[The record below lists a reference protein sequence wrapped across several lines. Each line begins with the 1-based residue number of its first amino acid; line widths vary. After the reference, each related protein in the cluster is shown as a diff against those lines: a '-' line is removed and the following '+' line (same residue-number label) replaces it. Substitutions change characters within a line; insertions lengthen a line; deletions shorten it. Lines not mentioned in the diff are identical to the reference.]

1 MNSLILYL
9 ESGGESMSRKKWY
22 CILLILEAILYLVS
36 YGSSLVVS
44 YSSQNLNENT
54 SLFTVSSIFSIWNGM
69 IICWVI
75 WRIMKQRLNVEG
87 LIAVLLLS
95 ITQLLMFFLPPFSP
109 TNLMNISFVLNII
122 CLIWIWLL
130 IKNVEMRELLNN
142 WKSKDGWKSSI
153 AYLALFVASTNIS
166 PLFSPLF
173 ILIGM
178 DRTSSDIYASTLQYT
193 VMELMFL
200 LLINVMI
207 TSTSDKLQKVFS
219 LLIVLSSLVEIGVV
233 YSFISR
239 ISFYGLFYLLLSI
252 YIVCRVFG
260 LFEKVADSW
269 ESKVKVQD
277 LSSFETKPEMEYPQ
291 VEGEIDVNDQL
302 NAEIRSNNDKENS
315 PKRII
320 LQSSWLWSALIIAVC
335 HLGIII
341 FPLFLGNPMY
351 LLILYIGA
359 IHYICFMI
367 ATILLFIG
375 MRKGSK
381 GLLNAAA
388 ILFVISIIGT
398 PDTYW
403 IVPNS
408 LSFILGVLVFIGTIL
423 FKNGD

>member
-1 MNSLILYL
+1 MNSLILFL

-22 CILLILEAILYLVS
+22 VILLILEAVLYLVS
-36 YGSSLVVS
+36 YGSSLVES
-44 YSSQNLNENT
+44 YNAQNLNGNIP
-54 SLFTVSSIFSIWNGM
+54 LFNASSIFSIWNGM
-69 IICWVI
+69 IICWLI
-75 WRIMKQRLNVEG
+75 WRTMKQRLNVEG

-109 TNLMNISFVLNII
+109 TNLLNISFVLNII
-122 CLIWIWLL
+122 SLIWIWLL

-142 WKSKDGWKSSI
+142 WKSKDDWKSSI
-153 AYLALFVASTNIS
+153 AYLVLFVASTNI
-166 PLFSPLF
+166 SPLF

-178 DRTSSDIYASTLQYT
+178 DRTSDIYAFTLRYI

-219 LLIVLSSLVEIGVV
+219 LLLILSSLVEIGVV

-260 LFEKVADSW
+260 LFEKVADNW

-277 LSSFETKPEMEYPQ
+277 LSSIETKPEMEYPL

-335 HLGIII
+335 HLGIMI
-341 FPLFLGNPMY
+341 FPLFLGNPIY

-381 GLLNAAA
+381 GLLNVAA

-398 PDTYW
+398 LDPYW
-403 IVPNS
+403 TGPNI

-423 FKNGD
+423 LKNGD

>member
-22 CILLILEAILYLVS
+22 VILLTLEAILYLVS

-44 YSSQNLNENT
+44 YSSRNLNGNT
-54 SLFTVSSIFSIWNGM
+54 PLFTASSIFSIWNGM
-69 IICWVI
+69 IICWLI

-109 TNLMNISFVLNII
+109 TNLLNISFVLNII

-130 IKNVEMRELLNN
+130 IKNIEMRELLNN

-153 AYLALFVASTNIS
+153 AYLVIFVASTNI
-166 PLFSPLF
+166 SPLF

-178 DRTSSDIYASTLQYT
+178 DRTSDIYAFTLRYT

-207 TSTSDKLQKVFS
+207 TSTSEKLQKVFS
-219 LLIVLSSLVEIGVV
+219 LLIILSSLVEIGVV

-260 LFEKVADSW
+260 LFDKVADSW

-277 LSSFETKPEMEYPQ
+277 VSSIETKPEMEYPQ
-291 VEGEIDVNDQL
+291 VKGEIDVNDQL

-335 HLGIII
+335 HLGIMI

-398 PDTYW
+398 PDPYW
-403 IVPNS
+403 MGPNI
-408 LSFILGVLVFIGTIL
+408 LSFILGVLVFIGGIL

>member
-1 MNSLILYL
+1 
-9 ESGGESMSRKKWY
+9 MSRKKWY
-22 CILLILEAILYLVS
+22 GILLILEAILYLVS
-36 YGSSLVVS
+36 YGSSLVES
-44 YSSQNLNENT
+44 YNAQNLNGDIPLIT
-54 SLFTVSSIFSIWNGM
+54 TSSIFSIWNGM

-75 WRIMKQRLNVEG
+75 WRIMNQRLNVEG

-95 ITQLLMFFLPPFSP
+95 ITQQLMFVLPPFSP

-122 CLIWIWLL
+122 CLIWICLL

-153 AYLALFVASTNIS
+153 AYLVLFVASTNI
-166 PLFSPLF
+166 SPLF

-178 DRTSSDIYASTLQYT
+178 DRTSDIYAFTLRYIL
-193 VMELMFL
+193 MELIIL

-207 TSTSDKLQKVFS
+207 TSTSEKLQKVFS
-219 LLIVLSSLVEIGVV
+219 LLLILSSLVVIGAV

-252 YIVCRVFG
+252 YIACRVFG
-260 LFEKVADSW
+260 LLEKVADGW
-269 ESKVKVQD
+269 EFKVKVQD
-277 LSSFETKPEMEYPQ
+277 LSSIETKPEMEYPQ
-291 VEGEIDVNDQL
+291 VEGDIDVHDQL
-302 NAEIRSNNDKENS
+302 NADIQSNNDKENS

-320 LQSSWLWSALIIAVC
+320 LHSSWLWSALIIAVC
-335 HLGIII
+335 HLGIMI

-388 ILFVISIIGT
+388 ISFVISIIGT
-398 PDTYW
+398 LDPYW
-403 IVPNS
+403 TGPNILS
-408 LSFILGVLVFIGTIL
+408 LVLGVLVFIGGIL

>member
-1 MNSLILYL
+1 
-9 ESGGESMSRKKWY
+9 MSRKKWY

-36 YGSSLVVS
+36 YGSSLVES
-44 YSSQNLNENT
+44 YNAQNLNGNT
-54 SLFTVSSIFSIWNGM
+54 PLITTSSIFSIWNGM
-69 IICWVI
+69 IICWVV

-87 LIAVLLLS
+87 LLGVLLLS

-109 TNLMNISFVLNII
+109 TNLMDISFMLNII
-122 CLIWIWLL
+122 CLIWICML

-153 AYLALFVASTNIS
+153 AYLVLFIASTNI
-166 PLFSPLF
+166 SPLF

-178 DRTSSDIYASTLQYT
+178 DRTSDIYAFTLRYT

-233 YSFISR
+233 YFFISR
-239 ISFYGLFYLLLSI
+239 ISFYSLFYLLLSI

-277 LSSFETKPEMEYPQ
+277 VSSIETKPEIEYPQ

-320 LQSSWLWSALIIAVC
+320 LQSSWLWSALIIAIC
-335 HLGIII
+335 HLGIMI

-381 GLLNAAA
+381 GLLNVAA

-403 IVPNS
+403 IGPNI

>member
-1 MNSLILYL
+1 
-9 ESGGESMSRKKWY
+9 MSRKKWY
-22 CILLILEAILYLVS
+22 GILLILEAILYLVS
-36 YGSSLVVS
+36 YGSSIVVN
-44 YSSQNLNENT
+44 YSSQSLNENT
-54 SLFTVSSIFSIWNGM
+54 PLFTVSSIFSIWNGM

-75 WRIMKQRLNVEG
+75 WRIMNQRLNVEG
-87 LIAVLLLS
+87 LIAALLLS

-122 CLIWIWLL
+122 CLIWICLL

-153 AYLALFVASTNIS
+153 AYLVLFVASTNI
-166 PLFSPLF
+166 SPLF

-178 DRTSSDIYASTLQYT
+178 DRTSDIYAFTLRYI
-193 VMELMFL
+193 VMELIIL

-207 TSTSDKLQKVFS
+207 TSTSEKLQKVFS
-219 LLIVLSSLVEIGVV
+219 LLLILSSLVVIGAV

-252 YIVCRVFG
+252 YIACRVFG
-260 LFEKVADSW
+260 LLEKVADGW

-277 LSSFETKPEMEYPQ
+277 LSSIETKPEMEYPQ
-291 VEGEIDVNDQL
+291 VEGDIDVHDQL
-302 NAEIRSNNDKENS
+302 NADIRSNNDEENS

-320 LQSSWLWSALIIAVC
+320 LQSPWLWSALIIAVC
-335 HLGIII
+335 HLGIMI

-388 ILFVISIIGT
+388 ISFVISIIGT

-403 IVPNS
+403 IGPNI
-408 LSFILGVLVFIGTIL
+408 LSFILGVLVFIGAIL

>member
-1 MNSLILYL
+1 
-9 ESGGESMSRKKWY
+9 MSRKKWY
-22 CILLILEAILYLVS
+22 GILLILEAILYLVS
-36 YGSSLVVS
+36 YGSSLVES
-44 YSSQNLNENT
+44 YNAQNLNGNT
-54 SLFTVSSIFSIWNGM
+54 PLITTSSIFSIWNGM

-87 LIAVLLLS
+87 LLGVLLLS

-109 TNLMNISFVLNII
+109 TNLMDISFMLNII

-153 AYLALFVASTNIS
+153 AYLVLFVASTNI
-166 PLFSPLF
+166 SPLF

-178 DRTSSDIYASTLQYT
+178 DRTSDIYAFTLRYT

-207 TSTSDKLQKVFS
+207 TSTSEKLQKVFS
-219 LLIVLSSLVEIGVV
+219 LLLILSSLVEIGAV
-233 YSFISR
+233 YSFITR

-252 YIVCRVFG
+252 YIACRVFG

-269 ESKVKVQD
+269 ESKVKAQD
-277 LSSFETKPEMEYPQ
+277 LSSIETKSEMENSQ
-291 VEGEIDVNDQL
+291 VEGEIDVNDLL
-302 NAEIRSNNDKENS
+302 NADIQSNNDKENS

-320 LQSSWLWSALIIAVC
+320 LHSSWLWSALIIAVC
-335 HLGIII
+335 HLGIMI

-403 IVPNS
+403 IGPNI

>member
-1 MNSLILYL
+1 
-9 ESGGESMSRKKWY
+9 
-22 CILLILEAILYLVS
+22 
-36 YGSSLVVS
+36 
-44 YSSQNLNENT
+44 
-54 SLFTVSSIFSIWNGM
+54 
-69 IICWVI
+69 
-75 WRIMKQRLNVEG
+75 
-87 LIAVLLLS
+87 
-95 ITQLLMFFLPPFSP
+95 
-109 TNLMNISFVLNII
+109 MNISFVLNII
-122 CLIWIWLL
+122 CLIWICLL

-153 AYLALFVASTNIS
+153 AYLVLFVASTNI
-166 PLFSPLF
+166 SPLF

-178 DRTSSDIYASTLQYT
+178 DRTSDIYAFTLRYIL
-193 VMELMFL
+193 MELIIL

-207 TSTSDKLQKVFS
+207 TSTSEKLQKVFS
-219 LLIVLSSLVEIGVV
+219 LLLILSSLVVIGAV

-252 YIVCRVFG
+252 YIACRVFG
-260 LFEKVADSW
+260 LLEKVADGW

-277 LSSFETKPEMEYPQ
+277 LSSIETKPEMEYPR
-291 VEGEIDVNDQL
+291 VEGDIDVHDQL
-302 NAEIRSNNDKENS
+302 NADIRSNNDEENS

-320 LQSSWLWSALIIAVC
+320 LQSPWLWSALIIAVC
-335 HLGIII
+335 HLGIMI

-388 ILFVISIIGT
+388 ISFVISIIGT

-403 IVPNS
+403 IGPNI
-408 LSFILGVLVFIGTIL
+408 LSFILGVLVFIGAIL

>member
-1 MNSLILYL
+1 
-9 ESGGESMSRKKWY
+9 MSRKKWY

-36 YGSSLVVS
+36 YGSSLVES
-44 YSSQNLNENT
+44 YNAQNLNENIP
-54 SLFTVSSIFSIWNGM
+54 LFNASSIFSIWNGM

-95 ITQLLMFFLPPFSP
+95 ITQLLMFFLPPFSSI
-109 TNLMNISFVLNII
+109 NLLNISFVLNII
-122 CLIWIWLL
+122 CLIWICLL

-142 WKSKDGWKSSI
+142 WKSKDGWKSTI
-153 AYLALFVASTNIS
+153 TYLVLFVTSTNIS
-166 PLFSPLF
+166 PLFILF
-173 ILIGM
+173 GM
-178 DRTSSDIYASTLQYT
+178 DRTSVIYAFTLRYT

-219 LLIVLSSLVEIGVV
+219 LLLILSSLVEIGVV

-252 YIVCRVFG
+252 YIACRVFS
-260 LFEKVADSW
+260 LLEKVAASW

-277 LSSFETKPEMEYPQ
+277 LSSIDTKPEMADFQ
-291 VEGEIDVNDQL
+291 VEGDIDVNDQL
-302 NAEIRSNNDKENS
+302 NADIQSNNDKENS

-320 LQSSWLWSALIIAVC
+320 LHSSWLWSALIIAVC
-335 HLGIII
+335 HLGIMI

-381 GLLNAAA
+381 GFLNAAA

-398 PDTYW
+398 PDPYW
-403 IVPNS
+403 MGPNI

-423 FKNGD
+423 LKMETD

>member
-1 MNSLILYL
+1 
-9 ESGGESMSRKKWY
+9 MSRKKWY
-22 CILLILEAILYLVS
+22 GILLILEAILYLVS
-36 YGSSLVVS
+36 YGSSIVVN
-44 YSSQNLNENT
+44 YSSQNLNGNT
-54 SLFTVSSIFSIWNGM
+54 PLITTSSIFSIWNGM

-87 LIAVLLLS
+87 LIAVFLLS
-95 ITQLLMFFLPPFSP
+95 ITQQLMFVLPPFSP
-109 TNLMNISFVLNII
+109 TDLMNISFVLNII
-122 CLIWIWLL
+122 CLIWICLL

-153 AYLALFVASTNIS
+153 AYLVLFVASTNI
-166 PLFSPLF
+166 SPLF

-178 DRTSSDIYASTLQYT
+178 DRTSDIYAFTLRYS

-207 TSTSDKLQKVFS
+207 TSTSEKLQKVFS
-219 LLIVLSSLVEIGVV
+219 LLLILSSLVEIGIV

-260 LFEKVADSW
+260 LLEKVADGW

-277 LSSFETKPEMEYPQ
+277 LSSIETKPEMEYPQ
-291 VEGEIDVNDQL
+291 VEGDIDVHDQL
-302 NAEIRSNNDKENS
+302 NADIRSNNDEENS

-320 LQSSWLWSALIIAVC
+320 LHSSWLWSALIIAVC
-335 HLGIII
+335 HLGIMV

-398 PDTYW
+398 PDPYW
-403 IVPNS
+403 MGPNI
-408 LSFILGVLVFIGTIL
+408 LSFILGVLVFIGGI
-423 FKNGD
+423 FPKNLNKE

>member
-1 MNSLILYL
+1 
-9 ESGGESMSRKKWY
+9 MSRKKWY
-22 CILLILEAILYLVS
+22 GILLILEAILYLVS
-36 YGSSLVVS
+36 YGSSIVVN
-44 YSSQNLNENT
+44 YSSQNLNGNT
-54 SLFTVSSIFSIWNGM
+54 PLITTSSIFSIWNGM

-87 LIAVLLLS
+87 LIAVFLLS
-95 ITQLLMFFLPPFSP
+95 ITQQLMFVLPPFSP
-109 TNLMNISFVLNII
+109 TDLMNISFVLNII
-122 CLIWIWLL
+122 CLIWICLL

-153 AYLALFVASTNIS
+153 AYLVLFVASTNI
-166 PLFSPLF
+166 SPLF

-178 DRTSSDIYASTLQYT
+178 DRTSDIYAFTLRYS
-193 VMELMFL
+193 VMELMLL

-207 TSTSDKLQKVFS
+207 TSTSEKLQKVFS
-219 LLIVLSSLVEIGVV
+219 LLLILSSLVEIGIV

-260 LFEKVADSW
+260 LLEKVADGW

-277 LSSFETKPEMEYPQ
+277 LSSIETKPEMEYPQ
-291 VEGEIDVNDQL
+291 VEGDIDVHDQL
-302 NAEIRSNNDKENS
+302 NADIRSNNDEENS

-320 LQSSWLWSALIIAVC
+320 LQSPWLWSALIIAVC
-335 HLGIII
+335 HLGIMI

-398 PDTYW
+398 PDPYW
-403 IVPNS
+403 MGPNI

-423 FKNGD
+423 FKNGDGLK

>member
-1 MNSLILYL
+1 
-9 ESGGESMSRKKWY
+9 MSKKKWY
-22 CILLILEAILYLVS
+22 CILLILEAVLYLVS
-36 YGSSLVVS
+36 YGSSLVES
-44 YSSQNLNENT
+44 YNAQNLNENIP
-54 SLFTVSSIFSIWNGM
+54 LFNASSIFSIWNGM

-95 ITQLLMFFLPPFSP
+95 ITQLLMFFLPPFSL
-109 TNLMNISFVLNII
+109 TNLLNISFVLNII
-122 CLIWIWLL
+122 CLIWICLL

-153 AYLALFVASTNIS
+153 AYLVLFVASTNIS
-166 PLFSPLF
+166 PLFILF
-173 ILIGM
+173 GM
-178 DRTSSDIYASTLQYT
+178 DRTSVIYAFTLRYT

-219 LLIVLSSLVEIGVV
+219 LLIILSSLVEIGVV

-260 LFEKVADSW
+260 LLEKVADSW

-277 LSSFETKPEMEYPQ
+277 LSSIETKPEMADSQ
-291 VEGEIDVNDQL
+291 VEGEIDLNDQL
-302 NAEIRSNNDKENS
+302 NADIQSNNDKENS

-335 HLGIII
+335 HLGIMI

-381 GLLNAAA
+381 GLLNATA

-398 PDTYW
+398 LDPYW
-403 IVPNS
+403 TGPNI

-423 FKNGD
+423 FKNED

>member
-1 MNSLILYL
+1 
-9 ESGGESMSRKKWY
+9 MSRKKWY

-36 YGSSLVVS
+36 YGSSIVVN
-44 YSSQNLNENT
+44 YSSRNLNGNT
-54 SLFTVSSIFSIWNGM
+54 PLFTVSSIFSIWNGM

-87 LIAVLLLS
+87 LIAALLLS

-122 CLIWIWLL
+122 CLIWICLL

-153 AYLALFVASTNIS
+153 AYLVLFVSSTNI
-166 PLFSPLF
+166 SPLF

-178 DRTSSDIYASTLQYT
+178 DRTSDIYAFTLRYIL
-193 VMELMFL
+193 MELMFL
-200 LLINVMI
+200 LLINAMI
-207 TSTSDKLQKVFS
+207 TSTSEKLQKVFS
-219 LLIVLSSLVEIGVV
+219 LLLILSSLVVIGAV

-252 YIVCRVFG
+252 YIACRVFS
-260 LFEKVADSW
+260 LLEKVAVSW

-277 LSSFETKPEMEYPQ
+277 LSSIDTKPEMADSQ
-291 VEGEIDVNDQL
+291 VEGDIDVNGQL
-302 NAEIRSNNDKENS
+302 NAEIRSNNDEENS

-320 LQSSWLWSALIIAVC
+320 LQSPWLWSALIIAVC
-335 HLGIII
+335 HLGIMI

-403 IVPNS
+403 IGPNI
-408 LSFILGVLVFIGTIL
+408 LSFILGALVLIGTVL

>member
-1 MNSLILYL
+1 
-9 ESGGESMSRKKWY
+9 MSRKKRY
-22 CILLILEAILYLVS
+22 YILLILEAILYLVS

-44 YSSQNLNENT
+44 YSSRNLNGNT
-54 SLFTVSSIFSIWNGM
+54 PLFTASSIFSIWNGM

-109 TNLMNISFVLNII
+109 TNLLNISFVLNII

-153 AYLALFVASTNIS
+153 AYLVLFVASTNI
-166 PLFSPLF
+166 SPLF

-178 DRTSSDIYASTLQYT
+178 DRTSDIYAFTLRYT

-219 LLIVLSSLVEIGVV
+219 LLIILSSLVEIGVV

-260 LFEKVADSW
+260 LFDRVADSW

-277 LSSFETKPEMEYPQ
+277 LSSIETKPEMADSQ

-335 HLGIII
+335 HLGIMI

-403 IVPNS
+403 IGPNI

>member
-1 MNSLILYL
+1 
-9 ESGGESMSRKKWY
+9 MSRKKWY
-22 CILLILEAILYLVS
+22 GILLIFEAILYLVS
-36 YGSSLVVS
+36 YGSSIVVN
-44 YSSQNLNENT
+44 YSPQNLNGNT
-54 SLFTVSSIFSIWNGM
+54 PLFTVSSIFSIWNGM

-87 LIAVLLLS
+87 LIAALLLS

-122 CLIWIWLL
+122 CLIWICLL

-153 AYLALFVASTNIS
+153 AYLVLFVSSTNI
-166 PLFSPLF
+166 SPLF

-178 DRTSSDIYASTLQYT
+178 DRTSDIYAFTLRYS

-207 TSTSDKLQKVFS
+207 TSTSDKLQKVSS
-219 LLIVLSSLVEIGVV
+219 LLLILSSLVEIGIV

-260 LFEKVADSW
+260 LLEKVADGW

-277 LSSFETKPEMEYPQ
+277 LSSIETKPEMEYPQ
-291 VEGEIDVNDQL
+291 VEGDIDVHDQL
-302 NAEIRSNNDKENS
+302 NAEIRSNNDEENS

-320 LQSSWLWSALIIAVC
+320 LQSPWLWSALIISVC
-335 HLGIII
+335 HLGIMI

-351 LLILYIGA
+351 LLILFIGA

-398 PDTYW
+398 PDPYW
-403 IVPNS
+403 MGPNI

-423 FKNGD
+423 LKMETD

>member
-1 MNSLILYL
+1 
-9 ESGGESMSRKKWY
+9 MSRKKWY

-36 YGSSLVVS
+36 YGSSLVES
-44 YSSQNLNENT
+44 YNAQNLNGNT
-54 SLFTVSSIFSIWNGM
+54 PLFNASSIFSIWNGM
-69 IICWVI
+69 IICWLI

-95 ITQLLMFFLPPFSP
+95 ITQLLMYFLPPFSL
-109 TNLMNISFVLNII
+109 TNLMNISFVLNID
-122 CLIWIWLL
+122 CSIWICLL
-130 IKNVEMRELLNN
+130 IKNVEMRELLND
-142 WKSKDGWKSSI
+142 WKSKDGWKSTI
-153 AYLALFVASTNIS
+153 TYLVLFVASTNIS
-166 PLFSPLF
+166 PLFILF
-173 ILIGM
+173 GM
-178 DRTSSDIYASTLQYT
+178 DRTSVIYAFTLQYT

-207 TSTSDKLQKVFS
+207 TITSDKLQKVFS
-219 LLIVLSSLVEIGVV
+219 LLIILSSLVEIGVV

-260 LFEKVADSW
+260 LFDRVADSW

-277 LSSFETKPEMEYPQ
+277 LSSIETKPVMADSQ

-320 LQSSWLWSALIIAVC
+320 LQSSWLWSALIIAAC
-335 HLGIII
+335 HLGIMI

-375 MRKGSK
+375 MRNGSK

-403 IVPNS
+403 IGPNI

>member
-1 MNSLILYL
+1 
-9 ESGGESMSRKKWY
+9 MSRKKWY
-22 CILLILEAILYLVS
+22 GILLILEAILYLVS
-36 YGSSLVVS
+36 YGSSIVVN
-44 YSSQNLNENT
+44 YSSQSLNENT
-54 SLFTVSSIFSIWNGM
+54 PLFTVSSIFSIWNGM

-75 WRIMKQRLNVEG
+75 WRIMNQRLNVEG
-87 LIAVLLLS
+87 LIAALLLS

-109 TNLMNISFVLNII
+109 TNLMNISFVLNVI
-122 CLIWIWLL
+122 CLIWICLL

-142 WKSKDGWKSSI
+142 WKSKDSWKSSI
-153 AYLALFVASTNIS
+153 AYLVLFVASTNI
-166 PLFSPLF
+166 SPLF

-178 DRTSSDIYASTLQYT
+178 DRTSDIYAFTLRYI

-207 TSTSDKLQKVFS
+207 TSTSEKLQKVFS
-219 LLIVLSSLVEIGVV
+219 LLLILSSLVEIGAV
-233 YSFISR
+233 YSFITR

-252 YIVCRVFG
+252 YIACRVFG

-277 LSSFETKPEMEYPQ
+277 LSSIETKSEMENSQ

-335 HLGIII
+335 HLGIMI

-403 IVPNS
+403 IGPNI

>member
-1 MNSLILYL
+1 
-9 ESGGESMSRKKWY
+9 MSRKKWY
-22 CILLILEAILYLVS
+22 YILLILEAILYLVS
-36 YGSSLVVS
+36 YGSSLVES
-44 YSSQNLNENT
+44 YNAQNLNENVP
-54 SLFTVSSIFSIWNGM
+54 LFNASSIFSIWNGM
-69 IICWVI
+69 IICWLI

-95 ITQLLMFFLPPFSP
+95 ITQLLMFFLPPFSL

-122 CLIWIWLL
+122 CLIWICLL
-130 IKNVEMRELLNN
+130 IKNVEMRELLND

-153 AYLALFVASTNIS
+153 AYLVLFVASTNIS
-166 PLFSPLF
+166 PLFILF
-173 ILIGM
+173 GM
-178 DRTSSDIYASTLQYT
+178 DRTSVIYAFTLQYT

-207 TSTSDKLQKVFS
+207 TITSDKLQKVFS
-219 LLIVLSSLVEIGVV
+219 LLLILSSLVEIGVV

-260 LFEKVADSW
+260 LLEKVADSW

-277 LSSFETKPEMEYPQ
+277 VSSIETKPEMESPQ

-302 NAEIRSNNDKENS
+302 NTEKPLNTDEENL

-335 HLGIII
+335 HLGIMI

-359 IHYICFMI
+359 LHYICFMI
-367 ATILLFIG
+367 ATFILFIA
-375 MRKGSK
+375 MRNGNV
-381 GLLNAAA
+381 GLLNTSAV
-388 ILFVISIIGT
+388 LFIVSIIGT
-398 PDTYW
+398 LDPYW
-403 IVPNS
+403 TGPNILS
-408 LSFILGVLVFIGTIL
+408 LVLGVLVFIGGIL

>member
-1 MNSLILYL
+1 
-9 ESGGESMSRKKWY
+9 MSRKKWY
-22 CILLILEAILYLVS
+22 GILLILEAILYLVS
-36 YGSSLVVS
+36 YGSSIVVN
-44 YSSQNLNENT
+44 YSSQNLNGNT
-54 SLFTVSSIFSIWNGM
+54 PLITTSSIFSIWNGM

-87 LIAVLLLS
+87 LIAVFLLS
-95 ITQLLMFFLPPFSP
+95 ITQQLMFVLPPFSP
-109 TNLMNISFVLNII
+109 TDLMNISFVLNII
-122 CLIWIWLL
+122 CLIWICLL

-153 AYLALFVASTNIS
+153 AYLVLFVASTNI
-166 PLFSPLF
+166 SPLF

-178 DRTSSDIYASTLQYT
+178 DRTSDIYAFTLRYT

-219 LLIVLSSLVEIGVV
+219 LLIILSSLVEIGVV

-252 YIVCRVFG
+252 YIVCRFFG
-260 LFEKVADSW
+260 LFDKVADSW

-277 LSSFETKPEMEYPQ
+277 LSSIETKPVMADSQ

-335 HLGIII
+335 HLGIMI

-403 IVPNS
+403 IGPNI

>member
-1 MNSLILYL
+1 
-9 ESGGESMSRKKWY
+9 MSRKKWY
-22 CILLILEAILYLVS
+22 GILLILEAILYLVS
-36 YGSSLVVS
+36 YGSSLVES
-44 YSSQNLNENT
+44 YNAQNLNGDIPLIT
-54 SLFTVSSIFSIWNGM
+54 TSSIFSIWNGM

-95 ITQLLMFFLPPFSP
+95 IIQLLMFVLPSFSP
-109 TNLMNISFVLNII
+109 TNLMNISFLLNII
-122 CLIWIWLL
+122 CLIWICLL

-153 AYLALFVASTNIS
+153 AYLVLFVASTNI
-166 PLFSPLF
+166 SPLF

-178 DRTSSDIYASTLQYT
+178 DRTSDIYAFTLRYI

-207 TSTSDKLQKVFS
+207 TNTSEKLQKVFS
-219 LLIVLSSLVEIGVV
+219 LLLILSSLVEIGAV
-233 YSFISR
+233 YSFITR

-252 YIVCRVFG
+252 YIACRVFG

-277 LSSFETKPEMEYPQ
+277 LSSIDTKPEMADSQ
-291 VEGEIDVNDQL
+291 VEGDIDVNDQL

-335 HLGIII
+335 HLGIMI
-341 FPLFLGNPMY
+341 FPLFLGNHMY

-367 ATILLFIG
+367 ATILLFVG

-381 GLLNAAA
+381 GLLNAAT

-403 IVPNS
+403 IGPNI
-408 LSFILGVLVFIGTIL
+408 LSFILGVLVLIGTVL
-423 FKNGD
+423 LKNGD

>member
-1 MNSLILYL
+1 
-9 ESGGESMSRKKWY
+9 MSRKKWY

-36 YGSSLVVS
+36 YGSSLVES
-44 YSSQNLNENT
+44 YNAQNLNENIP
-54 SLFTVSSIFSIWNGM
+54 LFNASSIFSIWNGM

-95 ITQLLMFFLPPFSP
+95 ITQLLMFFLPPFSSI
-109 TNLMNISFVLNII
+109 NLLNISFVLNII
-122 CLIWIWLL
+122 CLIWICLL
-130 IKNVEMRELLNN
+130 IKNLEMRELLNN
-142 WKSKDGWKSSI
+142 WKSKDGWKSTI
-153 AYLALFVASTNIS
+153 AYLVLFVASTNIS
-166 PLFSPLF
+166 PLFILF
-173 ILIGM
+173 GM
-178 DRTSSDIYASTLQYT
+178 DRTSVIYAFTLRYT

-219 LLIVLSSLVEIGVV
+219 LLLILSSLVEIGVV

-260 LFEKVADSW
+260 LLEKVADSW

-277 LSSFETKPEMEYPQ
+277 LSSIETKPEMADSQ

-302 NAEIRSNNDKENS
+302 NAEIQSNNDKENS

-335 HLGIII
+335 HLGIMI

-381 GLLNAAA
+381 GLLNVAA

-398 PDTYW
+398 LDPYW
-403 IVPNS
+403 TGPNI

-423 FKNGD
+423 FKNED

>member
-1 MNSLILYL
+1 MP
-9 ESGGESMSRKKWY
+9 RKKWY
-22 CILLILEAILYLVS
+22 GILLILEAILYLVS
-36 YGSSLVVS
+36 YGSSLVES
-44 YSSQNLNENT
+44 YDAQNLNGNT
-54 SLFTVSSIFSIWNGM
+54 PLITTSSIFSIWNGM

-87 LIAVLLLS
+87 LLGVLLLS

-109 TNLMNISFVLNII
+109 TNLMDISFMLNII
-122 CLIWIWLL
+122 CLIWICML

-166 PLFSPLF
+166 PLF

-178 DRTSSDIYASTLQYT
+178 DRTSDIYAFTLRYT

-239 ISFYGLFYLLLSI
+239 ISFYSLFYLLLSI

-277 LSSFETKPEMEYPQ
+277 VLSIETKPKMEYPQ

-335 HLGIII
+335 HLGIMI

-403 IVPNS
+403 IGPNI

>member
-1 MNSLILYL
+1 
-9 ESGGESMSRKKWY
+9 MSRKTWY
-22 CILLILEAILYLVS
+22 YILLILEAILYLVS

-44 YSSQNLNENT
+44 YSSRNLNENT
-54 SLFTVSSIFSIWNGM
+54 PLFTASSIFSIWNGM

-95 ITQLLMFFLPPFSP
+95 IIQLLMLVLPSFSP
-109 TNLMNISFVLNII
+109 TNLMNISFLLNII
-122 CLIWIWLL
+122 CLIWICLL

-142 WKSKDGWKSSI
+142 WKSKDSWKSSI
-153 AYLALFVASTNIS
+153 AYLVLFVASTNI
-166 PLFSPLF
+166 SPLF

-178 DRTSSDIYASTLQYT
+178 DRTSDIYAFTLRYI

-207 TSTSDKLQKVFS
+207 TSTSEKLQKVFS
-219 LLIVLSSLVEIGVV
+219 LLLILSSLVEIGAV
-233 YSFISR
+233 YSFITR

-252 YIVCRVFG
+252 YIACRVFG

-277 LSSFETKPEMEYPQ
+277 LSSIETKSEMENSQ

-335 HLGIII
+335 HLGIMI

-403 IVPNS
+403 IGPNI

>member
-1 MNSLILYL
+1 M
-9 ESGGESMSRKKWY
+9 
-22 CILLILEAILYLVS
+22 
-36 YGSSLVVS
+36 
-44 YSSQNLNENT
+44 
-54 SLFTVSSIFSIWNGM
+54 
-69 IICWVI
+69 
-75 WRIMKQRLNVEG
+75 
-87 LIAVLLLS
+87 
-95 ITQLLMFFLPPFSP
+95 
-109 TNLMNISFVLNII
+109 
-122 CLIWIWLL
+122 L

-153 AYLALFVASTNIS
+153 AYLVLFVASTNI
-166 PLFSPLF
+166 SPLF

-178 DRTSSDIYASTLQYT
+178 DRTSDIYAFTLRYIL
-193 VMELMFL
+193 MELMFL

-207 TSTSDKLQKVFS
+207 TSTSEKLQKVFS
-219 LLIVLSSLVEIGVV
+219 LLLILSSLVVIGAV

-252 YIVCRVFG
+252 YIACRVFS
-260 LFEKVADSW
+260 LLEKVAASW

-277 LSSFETKPEMEYPQ
+277 LSSIDTKPEMADFQ
-291 VEGEIDVNDQL
+291 VEGDIDVNDQL
-302 NAEIRSNNDKENS
+302 NADIQSNNDKENS

-320 LQSSWLWSALIIAVC
+320 LHSSWLWSALIIAVC
-335 HLGIII
+335 HLGIMI

-381 GLLNAAA
+381 GFLNAAA

-398 PDTYW
+398 PDPYW
-403 IVPNS
+403 MGPNI

-423 FKNGD
+423 LKMETD

>member
-1 MNSLILYL
+1 
-9 ESGGESMSRKKWY
+9 MSRKTWY
-22 CILLILEAILYLVS
+22 YILLILEAILYLVS
-36 YGSSLVVS
+36 YGSSLVES
-44 YSSQNLNENT
+44 YNAQNLNGNT
-54 SLFTVSSIFSIWNGM
+54 PLITTSSIFSIWNGM

-95 ITQLLMFFLPPFSP
+95 IIQLLMLVLPSFSP
-109 TNLMNISFVLNII
+109 TNLMNISFLLNII
-122 CLIWIWLL
+122 CLIWICLL

-142 WKSKDGWKSSI
+142 WKSKDSWKSSI
-153 AYLALFVASTNIS
+153 AYLVLFVASTNI
-166 PLFSPLF
+166 SPLF

-178 DRTSSDIYASTLQYT
+178 DRTSDIYAFTLRYT

-207 TSTSDKLQKVFS
+207 TNTSEKLQKVFS
-219 LLIVLSSLVEIGVV
+219 LLLILSSLVEIGIV

-252 YIVCRVFG
+252 YIACRVFS
-260 LFEKVADSW
+260 LLEKVAASW

-277 LSSFETKPEMEYPQ
+277 LSSIETKPEMEYPQ

-320 LQSSWLWSALIIAVC
+320 LQSPWLWSALIISVC
-335 HLGIII
+335 HLGIMI

-398 PDTYW
+398 PDPYW
-403 IVPNS
+403 IGPNI
-408 LSFILGVLVFIGTIL
+408 LSFILGVLVFIGGIL

>member
-1 MNSLILYL
+1 
-9 ESGGESMSRKKWY
+9 
-22 CILLILEAILYLVS
+22 
-36 YGSSLVVS
+36 
-44 YSSQNLNENT
+44 
-54 SLFTVSSIFSIWNGM
+54 M

-75 WRIMKQRLNVEG
+75 WRIMNQRLNVEG
-87 LIAVLLLS
+87 LIAALLLS

-122 CLIWIWLL
+122 CLIWICLL

-153 AYLALFVASTNIS
+153 AYLVLFVSSTNI
-166 PLFSPLF
+166 SPLF

-178 DRTSSDIYASTLQYT
+178 DRTSDIYAFTLRYT

-219 LLIVLSSLVEIGVV
+219 LLIILSSLVEIGVV

-260 LFEKVADSW
+260 LFDKVAASW

-277 LSSFETKPEMEYPQ
+277 LSSIETKPEMAYSQ
-291 VEGEIDVNDQL
+291 VEGDIDVNDQL

-320 LQSSWLWSALIIAVC
+320 FQSSWLWSALIIAVC
-335 HLGIII
+335 HLGIMI

-381 GLLNAAA
+381 GLLNVAA

-398 PDTYW
+398 LDPYW
-403 IVPNS
+403 TGPNI

-423 FKNGD
+423 FKNED

>member
-1 MNSLILYL
+1 
-9 ESGGESMSRKKWY
+9 MSRKKWY

-36 YGSSLVVS
+36 YGSSLVES
-44 YSSQNLNENT
+44 YNAQNLNGNT
-54 SLFTVSSIFSIWNGM
+54 PLITTSSIFSIWNGM
-69 IICWVI
+69 IICWII

-87 LIAVLLLS
+87 LLGVLLLS

-109 TNLMNISFVLNII
+109 TNLMDISFMLNII
-122 CLIWIWLL
+122 CLIWICML
-130 IKNVEMRELLNN
+130 IKNIEMRELLNN

-153 AYLALFVASTNIS
+153 AYLALFIASTNI
-166 PLFSPLF
+166 SPLF

-178 DRTSSDIYASTLQYT
+178 DRTSDIYAFTLRYT

-239 ISFYGLFYLLLSI
+239 ISFYSLFYLLLSI

-277 LSSFETKPEMEYPQ
+277 VSSIETKPEMEYPQ
-291 VEGEIDVNDQL
+291 VEGDIDVNGQL
-302 NAEIRSNNDKENS
+302 NAEIRSNNDEENS

-320 LQSSWLWSALIIAVC
+320 LQSPWLWSALIIAVC
-335 HLGIII
+335 HLGIMI

-359 IHYICFMI
+359 LHYICFMI
-367 ATILLFIG
+367 ATFILFIA
-375 MRKGSK
+375 MRNGNV
-381 GLLNAAA
+381 GLLNTSAV
-388 ILFVISIIGT
+388 LFIVSIIGT
-398 PDTYW
+398 LDPYW
-403 IVPNS
+403 TGPNILS
-408 LSFILGVLVFIGTIL
+408 LVLGVLVFIGGIL

>member
-1 MNSLILYL
+1 
-9 ESGGESMSRKKWY
+9 MSRKKWY
-22 CILLILEAILYLVS
+22 GILLILEAILYLVS
-36 YGSSLVVS
+36 YGGSLVES
-44 YSSQNLNENT
+44 YNVQNLNGNT
-54 SLFTVSSIFSIWNGM
+54 PLITTSSIFSIWNGM

-87 LIAVLLLS
+87 LIAALLLS

-109 TNLMNISFVLNII
+109 TNLNISFVLNII
-122 CLIWIWLL
+122 CLIWICLL

-153 AYLALFVASTNIS
+153 AYLVLFVASTNI
-166 PLFSPLF
+166 SPLF

-178 DRTSSDIYASTLQYT
+178 DRTSDIYAFTLRYS

-207 TSTSDKLQKVFS
+207 TSTSEKLQKVFS
-219 LLIVLSSLVEIGVV
+219 LLLILSSLVVIGAV

-252 YIVCRVFG
+252 YIACRVFS
-260 LFEKVADSW
+260 LLEKVAVSW

-277 LSSFETKPEMEYPQ
+277 LSSIDTKPEMADSQ
-291 VEGEIDVNDQL
+291 VEGDIDVNDQL
-302 NAEIRSNNDKENS
+302 NADIQSNNDKENS

-320 LQSSWLWSALIIAVC
+320 LHSSWLWSALIIAVC
-335 HLGIII
+335 HLGIMI

-388 ILFVISIIGT
+388 ISFIISIIGT
-398 PDTYW
+398 LDPYW
-403 IVPNS
+403 TGPNILS
-408 LSFILGVLVFIGTIL
+408 LVLGVLVFIGGIL

>member
-1 MNSLILYL
+1 
-9 ESGGESMSRKKWY
+9 MSRKKWY
-22 CILLILEAILYLVS
+22 VILLILEAVLYLVS
-36 YGSSLVVS
+36 YGSSLVES
-44 YSSQNLNENT
+44 YNAQNLNGNIP
-54 SLFTVSSIFSIWNGM
+54 LFNASSIFSIWNGM
-69 IICWVI
+69 IICWLI
-75 WRIMKQRLNVEG
+75 WRTMKQRLNVEG

-109 TNLMNISFVLNII
+109 TNLLNISFVLNII
-122 CLIWIWLL
+122 SLIWIWLL

-142 WKSKDGWKSSI
+142 WKSKDDWKSSI
-153 AYLALFVASTNIS
+153 AYLVLFVASTNI
-166 PLFSPLF
+166 SPLF

-178 DRTSSDIYASTLQYT
+178 DRTSDIYAFTLRYI

-219 LLIVLSSLVEIGVV
+219 LLIILSSLVEIGVV

-277 LSSFETKPEMEYPQ
+277 LSSIETKPEMADSQ

-302 NAEIRSNNDKENS
+302 NAEIQSNNDKENS

-335 HLGIII
+335 HLGIMI

-381 GLLNAAA
+381 GLLNVAA

-398 PDTYW
+398 LDPYW
-403 IVPNS
+403 TGPNI

-423 FKNGD
+423 FKNED

>member
-1 MNSLILYL
+1 
-9 ESGGESMSRKKWY
+9 MSRKKWY
-22 CILLILEAILYLVS
+22 GILLILEAILYLVS
-36 YGSSLVVS
+36 YGSSIVVN
-44 YSSQNLNENT
+44 YSSQNLNGNT
-54 SLFTVSSIFSIWNGM
+54 PLITTSSIFSIWNGM

-87 LIAVLLLS
+87 LIAVFLLS
-95 ITQLLMFFLPPFSP
+95 ITQQLMFVLPPFSP
-109 TNLMNISFVLNII
+109 TDLMNISFVLNII
-122 CLIWIWLL
+122 CLIWICLL

-153 AYLALFVASTNIS
+153 AYLVLFVASTNIS
-166 PLFSPLF
+166 PLFILF
-173 ILIGM
+173 GM
-178 DRTSSDIYASTLQYT
+178 DRTSDIYAFTLRYS
-193 VMELMFL
+193 VMELMLL

-207 TSTSDKLQKVFS
+207 TSTSEKLQKVFS
-219 LLIVLSSLVEIGVV
+219 LLLILSSLVEIGIV

-260 LFEKVADSW
+260 LLEKVADGW

-277 LSSFETKPEMEYPQ
+277 LSSIETKPEMEYPQ
-291 VEGEIDVNDQL
+291 VEGDIDVHDQL
-302 NAEIRSNNDKENS
+302 NADIRSNNDEENS

-320 LQSSWLWSALIIAVC
+320 LQSPWLWSALIIAVC
-335 HLGIII
+335 HLGIMI

-398 PDTYW
+398 PDPYW
-403 IVPNS
+403 MGPNI

-423 FKNGD
+423 FKNGDGLK

>member
-1 MNSLILYL
+1 
-9 ESGGESMSRKKWY
+9 MSRKKWY

-36 YGSSLVVS
+36 FGSSLVES
-44 YSSQNLNENT
+44 YNAQNLNENIP
-54 SLFTVSSIFSIWNGM
+54 LFNASSIFSIWNGM

-95 ITQLLMFFLPPFSP
+95 ITQLLMFFLPPFSSI
-109 TNLMNISFVLNII
+109 NLLNISFVLNII
-122 CLIWIWLL
+122 CLIWICLL

-142 WKSKDGWKSSI
+142 WKSKDSWKSSI
-153 AYLALFVASTNIS
+153 AYLVLFVASTNI
-166 PLFSPLF
+166 SPLF

-178 DRTSSDIYASTLQYT
+178 DRTSDIYAFTLRYI

-207 TSTSDKLQKVFS
+207 TSTSEKLQKVFS
-219 LLIVLSSLVEIGVV
+219 LLLILSSLVEIGAV
-233 YSFISR
+233 YSFITR

-252 YIVCRVFG
+252 YIACRVFG

-277 LSSFETKPEMEYPQ
+277 LSSIETKSEMENSQ
-291 VEGEIDVNDQL
+291 VEGEIDVNDLL
-302 NAEIRSNNDKENS
+302 NADIQSNNDKENS

-320 LQSSWLWSALIIAVC
+320 LHSSWLWSALIIAVC
-335 HLGIII
+335 HLGIMI

-398 PDTYW
+398 LDPYW
-403 IVPNS
+403 TGPNI

>member
-1 MNSLILYL
+1 
-9 ESGGESMSRKKWY
+9 MSRKKWY
-22 CILLILEAILYLVS
+22 GILLILEAILYLVS
-36 YGSSLVVS
+36 YGSSLVES
-44 YSSQNLNENT
+44 YNAQNLNENIP
-54 SLFTVSSIFSIWNGM
+54 LFNASSIFSIWNGM

-95 ITQLLMFFLPPFSP
+95 ITQLLMFFLPPFSL

-122 CLIWIWLL
+122 CLIWICLL

-153 AYLALFVASTNIS
+153 AYLVLFVASTNI
-166 PLFSPLF
+166 SPLF

-178 DRTSSDIYASTLQYT
+178 DRTSDIYAFTLRYT

-219 LLIVLSSLVEIGVV
+219 LLLILSSLVEIGVV

-260 LFEKVADSW
+260 LLEKVADSW

-277 LSSFETKPEMEYPQ
+277 LSSIETKPEMEYPQ

-302 NAEIRSNNDKENS
+302 NAEIRSNNDKKNS

-335 HLGIII
+335 HLGIMI

-403 IVPNS
+403 IGPNI

>member
-1 MNSLILYL
+1 
-9 ESGGESMSRKKWY
+9 MSRKKWY
-22 CILLILEAILYLVS
+22 GILLILEAILYLVS
-36 YGSSLVVS
+36 YGSSLVES
-44 YSSQNLNENT
+44 YNVQNLNGNT
-54 SLFTVSSIFSIWNGM
+54 PLITTSSIFSIWNGM

-95 ITQLLMFFLPPFSP
+95 IIQLLMLVLPSFSP
-109 TNLMNISFVLNII
+109 TNLMNISFLLNII
-122 CLIWIWLL
+122 CLIWICLL

-142 WKSKDGWKSSI
+142 WKSKDSWKSSI
-153 AYLALFVASTNIS
+153 AYLVLFVASTNI
-166 PLFSPLF
+166 SPLF

-178 DRTSSDIYASTLQYT
+178 DRTSDIYAFTLRYI

-207 TSTSDKLQKVFS
+207 TSTSEKLQKVFS
-219 LLIVLSSLVEIGVV
+219 LLLILSSLVEIGAV
-233 YSFISR
+233 YSFITR

-252 YIVCRVFG
+252 YIACRVFG

-277 LSSFETKPEMEYPQ
+277 LSSIETKSEMENSQ
-291 VEGEIDVNDQL
+291 VEGEIDVNDLL
-302 NAEIRSNNDKENS
+302 NADIQSNNDKENS

-320 LQSSWLWSALIIAVC
+320 LHSSWLWSALIIAVC
-335 HLGIII
+335 HLGIMI

-403 IVPNS
+403 IGPNI

>member
-1 MNSLILYL
+1 
-9 ESGGESMSRKKWY
+9 MSRKKWY
-22 CILLILEAILYLVS
+22 GILLILEAILYLVS
-36 YGSSLVVS
+36 YGSSIVVND
-44 YSSQNLNENT
+44 SSRNLNGNT
-54 SLFTVSSIFSIWNGM
+54 PLFTASSIFSIWNGM

-109 TNLMNISFVLNII
+109 TNLLNISFVLNII

-142 WKSKDGWKSSI
+142 WKSKDSWKSSI
-153 AYLALFVASTNIS
+153 AYLVLFVASTNI
-166 PLFSPLF
+166 SPLF

-178 DRTSSDIYASTLQYT
+178 DRTSDIYAFTLRYT
-193 VMELMFL
+193 VMELMFI

-219 LLIVLSSLVEIGVV
+219 LLIILSSLVEIGVV

-260 LFEKVADSW
+260 LFDKVADSW

-277 LSSFETKPEMEYPQ
+277 LSSIETKPEMEYPL

-335 HLGIII
+335 HLGIMI

-403 IVPNS
+403 IGPNI

>member
-1 MNSLILYL
+1 
-9 ESGGESMSRKKWY
+9 MSRKKWY

-36 YGSSLVVS
+36 YGSSLVES
-44 YSSQNLNENT
+44 YNAQNLNGNT
-54 SLFTVSSIFSIWNGM
+54 PLITTSSIFSIWNGM

-95 ITQLLMFFLPPFSP
+95 IIQLLMFFLPPFSP
-109 TNLMNISFVLNII
+109 TNLMDISFMLNII
-122 CLIWIWLL
+122 CLIWICML

-153 AYLALFVASTNIS
+153 AYLVLFIASTNI
-166 PLFSPLF
+166 SPLF

-178 DRTSSDIYASTLQYT
+178 DRTSDIYAFTLRYS
-193 VMELMFL
+193 VMELMLL

-239 ISFYGLFYLLLSI
+239 ISFYSLFYLLLSI
-252 YIVCRVFG
+252 YIVCRVFS

-277 LSSFETKPEMEYPQ
+277 VSSIETKPEIEYPQ

-315 PKRII
+315 PKRFI
-320 LQSSWLWSALIIAVC
+320 LQSSWLWSALIIAIC
-335 HLGIII
+335 HLGIMI

-381 GLLNAAA
+381 GLLNAVA

-403 IVPNS
+403 IGPNI

>member
-1 MNSLILYL
+1 
-9 ESGGESMSRKKWY
+9 MSRKKWY
-22 CILLILEAILYLVS
+22 GILLILEAILYLVS
-36 YGSSLVVS
+36 YGSSIVVN
-44 YSSQNLNENT
+44 YSSQSLNENT
-54 SLFTVSSIFSIWNGM
+54 PLFTVSSIFSIWNGM

-75 WRIMKQRLNVEG
+75 WRIMNQRLNVEG

-109 TNLMNISFVLNII
+109 TNLLNISFVLNII

-153 AYLALFVASTNIS
+153 AYLVLFVASTNI
-166 PLFSPLF
+166 SPLF

-178 DRTSSDIYASTLQYT
+178 DRTSDIYAFTLRYT

-219 LLIVLSSLVEIGVV
+219 LLIILSSLVEIGVV

-260 LFEKVADSW
+260 LFDRVADSW

-277 LSSFETKPEMEYPQ
+277 LSSIETKPEMADSQ

-335 HLGIII
+335 HLGIMI

-403 IVPNS
+403 IGPNI